1 MDVILR
7 NLPFLLKG
15 TFPEG
20 SLGGLALTLYMSV
33 SIGFASFCV
42 GLLFATATLMPYRLL
57 RWLAR
62 GLSMG
67 IRGVPALAF
76 LFWMYFL
83 VPRLLQVNLSPLQ
96 SAGLAL
102 MLYHGAYMGEDI
114 RGGIQAV
121 AKGQWEAARA
131 SGLKFLDLM
140 QHVVLPGHT
149 SGCARADQPVRE
161 PAHVHIGRI
170 GPWYP
175 RVHASG
181 HSRQQPRNRL
191 FVASVR
197 VRGPRVFWF
206 LLPSLALW
214 TVPGKPLELGPED
227 RHAACCGLTTM
238 MG

>member
-140 QHVVLPGHT
+140 QHVILPQAIRAVVPALINRFVNLLMYTSVVSVLGILEFT
-149 SGCARADQPVRE
+149 RAGILVNNRE
-161 PAHVHIGRI
+161 IVYSLQVFGFVGLVYFGFCYALSRYGRYLENRWSWAPKIGT
-170 GPWYP
+170 
-175 RVHASG
+175 
-181 HSRQQPRNRL
+181 L
-191 FVASVR
+191 
-197 VRGPRVFWF
+197 
-206 LLPSLALW
+206 
-214 TVPGKPLELGPED
+214 
-227 RHAACCGLTTM
+227 HAAV
-238 MG
+238 